1 MSRNKGFAPP
11 PPARLKPGARLG
23 GRAEAEPPAKR
34 ERPDSLVVLFDELT
48 RNAKVLRESGEEQ
61 FLQFATCQ
69 EECRRRWQA
78 AEGEVARV
86 AEELQ
91 NCETEVHKLE
101 MKLGQAR
108 DLLATETGLRKK
120 AEQDR
125 DALSFKWEM
134 VRELISQPGDNNDET
149 RLRLQKLEASMQ
161 HSMRGTALFSPGG
174 GGALQLS
181 PVHESSTCSI
191 LDASD
196 LSFDATQG
204 SVLGGPDESK
214 LRSGRAF
221 KRKSSGGGAA
231 LAAARQ
237 DKRGRGSRGK
247 SLEAMAARRS
257 VGTERYNERNI
268 DAYLPSA
275 PPAEEPVT
283 PWRGAT
289 LTPSHPSAASVATL
303 TPSLA
308 STATLVADTPCTP
321 ANPVRRTHSNNRGL
335 ARPHQFV
342 QKNNFKTE
350 TCGPCQRRIKF
361 GKICYKCRECRA
373 VAHPECRDQAPLPC
387 VPSGSASKT
396 PSKPGQGYRGG
407 TSLADHTPPT
417 APMVPG
423 LVVYCAQEVEARGLA
438 EVGLYRVPGSE
449 REVKELRDKFLAG
462 RGCPPLGQVEVH
474 VLCGVIKDFLR
485 NLREPLVPASMW
497 SVFTSAASNPDTTDG
512 ESELF
517 QAVSELPQPNRDTM
531 AFLMLHLQK
540 VAGAK
545 ETKMS
550 QSNLAKILGPTVI
563 GYSSLE
569 ASPEEIMREV
579 GVQAEA
585 MEKLLAITS
594 DYWATFLTSEG
605 EELYRDSRFLSPAT
619 PETLQQASIFRT
631 PGAELTPQQAASAAR
646 PAVRGRAD
654 SATARIFAS
663 PVLY

>member
-1 MSRNKGFAPP
+1 MRHLACH
-11 PPARLKPGARLG
+11 L
-23 GRAEAEPPAKR
+23 
-34 ERPDSLVVLFDELT
+34 LT
-48 RNAKVLRESGEEQ
+48 L
-61 FLQFATCQ
+61 T
-69 EECRRRWQA
+69 
-78 AEGEVARV
+78 
-86 AEELQ
+86 
-91 NCETEVHKLE
+91 
-101 MKLGQAR
+101 
-108 DLLATETGLRKK
+108 
-120 AEQDR
+120 
-125 DALSFKWEM
+125 
-134 VRELISQPGDNNDET
+134 
-149 RLRLQKLEASMQ
+149 
-161 HSMRGTALFSPGG
+161 
-174 GGALQLS
+174 
-181 PVHESSTCSI
+181 
-191 LDASD
+191 
-196 LSFDATQG
+196 
-204 SVLGGPDESK
+204 
-214 LRSGRAF
+214 
-221 KRKSSGGGAA
+221 
-231 LAAARQ
+231 
-237 DKRGRGSRGK
+237 
-247 SLEAMAARRS
+247 RRS

-268 DAYLPSA
+268 DAFLPSA
-275 PPAEEPVT
+275 PPAEE

-321 ANPVRRTHSNNRGL
+321 ANPVRRTHSNNRGM

-373 VAHPECRDQAPLPC
+373 VAHPECRERAPLPC

-407 TSLADHTPPT
+407 TSLADHTPPM

-449 REVKELRDKFLAG
+449 REVKDLRDKFLAG

-485 NLREPLVPASMW
+485 HLREPLVPASMW
-497 SVFTSAASNPDTTDG
+497 TVFTSAASNPDTTDG
-512 ESELF
+512 ESELY
-517 QAVSELPQPNRDTM
+517 QAISELPQPNRDTM
-531 AFLMLHLQK
+531 AFLMLHFQK
-540 VAGAK
+540 VAAAK

-594 DYWATFLTSEG
+594 DYWATFLADEG
-605 EELYRDSRFLSPAT
+605 EELYRDSRLLSPAT
-619 PETLQQASIFRT
+619 PEVLHSASIFRCGVST
-631 PGAELTPQQAASAAR
+631 ESFLILVP
-646 PAVRGRAD
+646 
-654 SATARIFAS
+654 
-663 PVLY
+663 